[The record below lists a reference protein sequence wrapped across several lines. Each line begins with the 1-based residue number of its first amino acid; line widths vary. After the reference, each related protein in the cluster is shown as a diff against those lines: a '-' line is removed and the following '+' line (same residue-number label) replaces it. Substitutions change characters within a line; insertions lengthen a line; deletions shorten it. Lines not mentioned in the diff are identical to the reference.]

1 MRCHYTQLYFPPS
14 SSFISLSAHL
24 PALSTPTQ
32 ICAHSRTHTH
42 AHTHAALSP
51 LASHPCGRLGQAP
64 LDLHCHVWSHSWAT
78 PRPGTQLGSLGQ
90 MSAWRV
96 TPAESLQTDVVAWRV
111 YAGLSHSLSGRPCR
125 RALCCFHMAGEDGYP
140 VGIQT
145 PAKSPRK
152 RDPRAG
158 GGSERGVSP
167 HLSDALSMQPCGLS

>member
-42 AHTHAALSP
+42 AHTHSALSP

-96 TPAESLQTDVVAWRV
+96 TPAESLQTDVVREWVACLCWPESQPFWKALQASTVLFSHGRRGRV
-111 YAGLSHSLSGRPCR
+111 SCR
-125 RALCCFHMAGEDGYP
+125 HPDTC
-140 VGIQT
+140 
-145 PAKSPRK
+145 
-152 RDPRAG
+152 
-158 GGSERGVSP
+158 
-167 HLSDALSMQPCGLS
+167 